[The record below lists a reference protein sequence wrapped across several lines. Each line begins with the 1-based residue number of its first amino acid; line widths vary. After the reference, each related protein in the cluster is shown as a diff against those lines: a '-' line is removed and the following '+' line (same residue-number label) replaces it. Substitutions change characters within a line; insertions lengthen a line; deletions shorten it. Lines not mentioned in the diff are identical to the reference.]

1 MLHPEGYGGPKAF
14 LPPRRFSDC
23 KINSFFYYRQHFGD
37 FFENVP
43 FFANMQA
50 IKSPTAL
57 GHRAFFTSILPCYRL
72 KIILLRQKRQEKTAR
87 LTFLM
92 VAFFLG

>member
-1 MLHPEGYGGPKAF
+1 VLHPEGCGGPKAF

-23 KINSFFYYRQHFGD
+23 KINSFFYYRQHFGG

-50 IKSPTAL
+50 LKSPDSIRPSGFLYFDFAL
-57 GHRAFFTSILPCYRL
+57 LQIVNNLAASKTTG
-72 KIILLRQKRQEKTAR
+72 KTAR